1 MNNINNDYMLRRSK
15 VIDANKKVSNN
26 NSVNNKASNINKT
39 QSFQDVLNKI
49 ESSDKLKFSK
59 HANARL
65 EKRNISLSAG
75 EIQKLE
81 SAVTKAEK
89 KGIKDAL
96 IMMDKKI
103 FIANIKN
110 KTIVTASTEADME
123 EKIFTN
129 IDGAVIV

>member
-1 MNNINNDYMLRRSK
+1 MNNINNDYMLRRSQ

-26 NSVNNKASNINKT
+26 NKIANSNTNINKT

-49 ESSDKLKFSK
+49 ENGEKLKFSK
-59 HANARL
+59 HATSRL
-65 EKRNISLSAG
+65 EKRNINLSPAD
-75 EIQKLE
+75 IQKLE
-81 SAVTKAEK
+81 GAVEKAEK

-96 IMMDKKI
+96 IVMGQKV
-103 FIANIKN
+103 FIASIKN

-123 EKIFTN
+123 EKVFTN

>member
-1 MNNINNDYMLRRSK
+1 MNNINNDYVLRRSK
-15 VIDANKKVSNN
+15 VIDVNKNPSTINNTRNNISNN
-26 NSVNNKASNINKT
+26 
-39 QSFQDVLNKI
+39 QSFQDVLNRI
-49 ESSDKLKFSK
+49 ENNEQLKFSK
-59 HANARL
+59 HAASRL
-65 EKRNISLSAG
+65 EKRNINLSDAD
-75 EIQKLE
+75 IKKLE
-81 SAVTKAEK
+81 GAVNKAQK

-103 FIANIKN
+103 FIASIKN